1 VFLEQSCNLGL
12 GEIFFCGFV
21 FLSGKFSAMIFSVRK
36 SVDRLPKKGDVHG
49 SCKNPFSSCPRQSA
63 SGVISEDGADEKPR
77 LVFKIKLPP
86 SQNKGE
92 KPCKV
97 SEDRADEKPVPTS
110 SSGTNIVEEKPR
122 LVFKIKHPPS
132 LDKDERLVPTTSSGN
147 GMSHGK
153 PISRCPT
160 KSASRVATKKEQ
172 LNTKKPFPT
181 SSTAEKKACPVTRG
195 IKLPT
200 PNTKGIIELNG
211 KSGGQSD
218 PKSAMDDKLALMPS
232 SGGKKERCV
241 IKIIKSSVLRQ
252 NKKEQLNTREV
263 AVQKTESTN
272 ESSTLAKTKE
282 KSRLKNVQ
290 MDEKAL
296 GLKLEASTRKLHQ
309 RYQQAQNAKRKIE
322 LIDFKDIPKPENAP
336 KRSRNQCRRL

>member
-1 VFLEQSCNLGL
+1 
-12 GEIFFCGFV
+12 
-21 FLSGKFSAMIFSVRK
+21 MIFSDRK
-36 SVDRLPKKGDVHG
+36 SVDRLPKKGDMHG

-63 SGVISEDGADEKPR
+63 SSVISEDGLADEKPR

-92 KPCKV
+92 KPCEV

-110 SSGTNIVEEKPR
+110 ASGTNIVEEKPR
-122 LVFKIKHPPS
+122 LVFKIKLPPS
-132 LDKDERLVPTTSSGN
+132 LNKGKKSCKEKNDGKDERLAPTTSGGN
-147 GMSHGK
+147 CMRNGCPFKK

-160 KSASRVATKKEQ
+160 KFASRVATKK
-172 LNTKKPFPT
+172 PFPT
-181 SSTAEKKACPVTRG
+181 PSTVAKKSCHVTRA

-200 PNTKGIIELNG
+200 PNTKGIELNG

-232 SGGKKERCV
+232 NGGKKERRV
-241 IKIIKSSVLRQ
+241 IKIIKSSALRQ
-252 NKKEQLNTREV
+252 NKEEQLNIREV
-263 AVQKTESTN
+263 ALQKSESTN
-272 ESSTLAKTKE
+272 ESSTLAKTTE
-282 KSRLKNVQ
+282 KSRSKNVQ

-296 GLKLEASTRKLHQ
+296 ELKLEASRRKLHQ

-322 LIDFKDIPKPENAP
+322 LMDFKDIPKPENAP
-336 KRSRNQCRRL
+336 KRSKNQYRRL

>member
-1 VFLEQSCNLGL
+1 
-12 GEIFFCGFV
+12 
-21 FLSGKFSAMIFSVRK
+21 MIFSDRK

-49 SCKNPFSSCPRQSA
+49 SCKNPFSSCLRQSA
-63 SGVISEDGADEKPR
+63 SGVIIGDGADEKPR

-97 SEDRADEKPVPTS
+97 SEDRADEKTVPTPA
-110 SSGTNIVEEKPR
+110 SGTNIVEEKPR
-122 LVFKIKHPPS
+122 LVFKIKLPPS
-132 LDKDERLVPTTSSGN
+132 LNKGKKSCKEKNDGKDDRLVPTTSSGN
-147 GMSHGK
+147 GVRNGYPFKK

-160 KSASRVATKKEQ
+160 KSASRVATKK
-172 LNTKKPFPT
+172 PFPT
-181 SSTAEKKACPVTRG
+181 SSTAAKKACHVTRA

-200 PNTKGIIELNG
+200 PNTKGIELNG

-232 SGGKKERCV
+232 SGGKKERRV
-241 IKIIKSSVLRQ
+241 IKIIKSSALRQ
-252 NKKEQLNTREV
+252 NKEEQLNTTREV
-263 AVQKTESTN
+263 ALQKTESTN
-272 ESSTLAKTKE
+272 ESSTLAKTTE
-282 KSRLKNVQ
+282 KSCLKNVQ

-296 GLKLEASTRKLHQ
+296 ELKLEASRRKLHQ
-309 RYQQAQNAKRKIE
+309 RYQQDQNAKRKIE

-336 KRSRNQCRRL
+336 KRSKNQYRRL

>member
-63 SGVISEDGADEKPR
+63 YGVISEDGADEKPR

-147 GMSHGK
+147 GMRHGCPFKK
-153 PISRCPT
+153 PISRCPA
-160 KSASRVATKKEQ
+160 KSASRVATKKE
-172 LNTKKPFPT
+172 
-181 SSTAEKKACPVTRG
+181 G
-195 IKLPT
+195 
-200 PNTKGIIELNG
+200 
-211 KSGGQSD
+211 
-218 PKSAMDDKLALMPS
+218 
-232 SGGKKERCV
+232 
-241 IKIIKSSVLRQ
+241 
-252 NKKEQLNTREV
+252 LNTREV
-263 AVQKTESTN
+263 ALQKTESTN

-290 MDEKAL
+290 MDEKEL

>member
-1 VFLEQSCNLGL
+1 
-12 GEIFFCGFV
+12 
-21 FLSGKFSAMIFSVRK
+21 MIFSGRK

-97 SEDRADEKPVPTS
+97 SEDRADEKLVPTS

-147 GMSHGK
+147 GMSHGYPFKK

-160 KSASRVATKKEQ
+160 KSASRVA
-172 LNTKKPFPT
+172 TKKPFPT
-181 SSTAEKKACPVTRG
+181 SSTAEKKACPVTRA

-200 PNTKGIIELNG
+200 PNTKGIELNG

-241 IKIIKSSVLRQ
+241 IKIIKSSVQRQ
-252 NKKEQLNTREV
+252 NKEEQLNTREV

-272 ESSTLAKTKE
+272 ESSTLAKTTE

-296 GLKLEASTRKLHQ
+296 ELKLEAWTRKLHQ

-336 KRSRNQCRRL
+336 KRSRNQYRRL